1 MTLPKFLKVVLL
13 PSLIQAYRKK
23 YRNQKMNSTNEK
35 KMSIIRVFFTADL
48 KKKVLVS
55 LSELSRFEELNSD
68 LKHFELSLSLSL
80 ASMVFEVR

>member
-1 MTLPKFLKVVLL
+1 
-13 PSLIQAYRKK
+13 
-23 YRNQKMNSTNEK
+23 
-35 KMSIIRVFFTADL
+35 MSILRVFFTADL

-68 LKHFELSLSLSL
+68 LKHFELSLFLSL